1 MCNFNLIKPFQ
12 NNCVLISEHLKG
24 EYMKEKLFRSRRS
37 RVIGGVAGGLAQYF
51 NIDPII
57 IRIIFVVL
65 TIMHGIGP
73 VIYIILW
80 IAVPEEPFAQ
90 AYGINPEGTVD
101 SQNTEQN
108 SENININSVTPPPKK
123 NGSGRIIAG
132 SILILIGAVFFFDR
146 FIPSFDFGDVFP
158 FIFIIAGI
166 ALILNSVKK

>member
-1 MCNFNLIKPFQ
+1 
-12 NNCVLISEHLKG
+12 
-24 EYMKEKLFRSRRS
+24 MKEKLFRSRRS

-65 TIMHGIGP
+65 TIMHGMGP

-90 AYGINPEGTVD
+90 AYGINPDGSVD
-101 SQNTEQN
+101 PQKTDPI
-108 SENININSVTPPPKK
+108 SENIKIDEVITPTKK
-123 NGSGRIIAG
+123 NGNGRIIAG
-132 SILILIGAVFFFDR
+132 SILILIGAIFFFDR

-158 FIFIIAGI
+158 FIFILAGI